1 MMLQIIVYTVA
12 VATALSVVGLCL
24 ERLAGLQGQPRRA
37 AWIAAMLLS
46 VLLPAAMISFAP
58 SAAVEAIA
66 VPVAESQA
74 TPTPAQAT
82 LAAAQSTPAT
92 GAPPQAA
99 WKLPRP
105 SDRQLIAAWI
115 TASSTLALCLLGASL
130 MLRRRS
136 AGWQRATMRGQ
147 DILISEVTG
156 PALVGVLR
164 PRIVVPRWLL
174 QQPVATQALI
184 LEHEQQHMAARDPLL
199 IAAGMVLIAA
209 VPWNLPLWWQWRRM
223 RQAIELDCDARVLHA
238 GAEANAYAQV
248 LLAVTQRTTR
258 MPAGAL
264 AMSEPVHA
272 LERRIDC
279 LVPDAIRYTRS
290 QTIAVLLLAA
300 AGAGAA
306 LALEAPALPDRPSR
320 IAPMT
325 APRDV
330 TPTLPRPSQPAVL
343 AAAAAAPQSVVVAAA
358 QAPRTSESVP
368 AAQPQLPLAP
378 AQAQQPDNAPAR
390 ESAPFQV
397 IQIKYAKVS
406 DLVAIIKSAPGI
418 GLLSDRGS
426 IAVDERTNTLI
437 VQDTANSVSAI
448 RQLVARL
455 DVPLE
460 TVRVE
465 AVVAMVDIDLARE
478 LTGVD
483 SPTGF
488 GSTVLGPNQALFTS
502 LKAGQQASRAEIIS
516 APVLVVANR
525 KRAYI
530 EQGAM
535 PLPREAAPGTPTK
548 DHQLRLAFTPTLTP
562 DGRVTLDIDI
572 TVDTLVPLR
581 GIAGTP
587 GNAPVPA
594 INTRQVKTQIV
605 LDSGATVLLN
615 VADGPGRQMVVF
627 VTPKWMADQPPNPR

>member
-1 MMLQIIVYTVA
+1 V
-12 VATALSVVGLCL
+12 
-24 ERLAGLQGQPRRA
+24 
-37 AWIAAMLLS
+37 
-46 VLLPAAMISFAP
+46 
-58 SAAVEAIA
+58 
-66 VPVAESQA
+66 
-74 TPTPAQAT
+74 
-82 LAAAQSTPAT
+82 
-92 GAPPQAA
+92 
-99 WKLPRP
+99 
-105 SDRQLIAAWI
+105 
-115 TASSTLALCLLGASL
+115 
-130 MLRRRS
+130 
-136 AGWQRATMRGQ
+136 
-147 DILISEVTG
+147 
-156 PALVGVLR
+156 
-164 PRIVVPRWLL
+164 
-174 QQPVATQALI
+174 
-184 LEHEQQHMAARDPLL
+184 
-199 IAAGMVLIAA
+199 
-209 VPWNLPLWWQWRRM
+209 
-223 RQAIELDCDARVLHA
+223 
-238 GAEANAYAQV
+238 
-248 LLAVTQRTTR
+248 
-258 MPAGAL
+258 
-264 AMSEPVHA
+264 
-272 LERRIDC
+272 
-279 LVPDAIRYTRS
+279 
-290 QTIAVLLLAA
+290 
-300 AGAGAA
+300 
-306 LALEAPALPDRPSR
+306 
-320 IAPMT
+320 
-325 APRDV
+325 
-330 TPTLPRPSQPAVL
+330 
-343 AAAAAAPQSVVVAAA
+343 
-358 QAPRTSESVP
+358 
-368 AAQPQLPLAP
+368 
-378 AQAQQPDNAPAR
+378 QQPDKP
-390 ESAPFQV
+390 SAQEFAFF
-397 IQIKYAKVS
+397 QIKYAKVS
-406 DLVAIIKSAPGI
+406 DLVAFIKSAPGM
-418 GLLSDRGS
+418 GLLSDKGV